1 MVCVR
6 TIKIPVCSSTQD
18 VAKELAEKGTEDMT
32 VIVAEDQTAGRGRQ
46 GKTWASSVGGLWTT
60 IVLRREVSLELVPYI
75 ALASGLAIKKA
86 LLERVGINATI
97 KYPND
102 LLFDCNG
109 EWKKLC
115 GILCQSSIVSG
126 QLRYVLVGV
135 GLNVNN
141 KTPSYA
147 TSLKQITGKEHDLDL
162 MAKIVSEAV
171 SFGTLKLVEHG
182 KMKVIKDLFNDGAI
196 EMPLDNIFENE

>member
-1 MVCVR
+1 M
-6 TIKIPVCSSTQD
+6 IKIPVCTSTQD

-60 IVLRREVSLELVPYI
+60 IVLRREVSLDLVPYI

-86 LLERVGINATI
+86 LLETTGVNATI

-102 LLFDCNG
+102 LLFGCNQD
-109 EWKKLC
+109 WKKLC
-115 GILCQSSIVSG
+115 GILCQSSITSG

-141 KTPSYA
+141 KPPSYA
-147 TSLKQITGKEHDLDL
+147 ISLKQITRKEHDLEP

-171 SFGTLKLVEHG
+171 SSGTLKLVEHG
-182 KMKVIKDLFNDGAI
+182 KMKVIKDLLDDGAI
-196 EMPLDNIFENE
+196 EMPLDNFFENE